1 MKRKMIGFL
10 CSRVHSYSQTLTF
23 YDLAILKFSLSHS
36 IGSSDGVMWKKRTRK
51 QVLFAPKTINLRNGR
66 WGVES
71 KSPRPRFVRW
81 RDDKP
86 LISTILSL
94 LLPEYQKKETPSN
107 ARNKAATG
115 PPTPTPESRYLSVNP
130 PICPT
135 TIQSYPYTLAYIPNK
150 RVTTLKSGRKK
161 ITCLEIVQWESLED
175 ILRSPF
181 TQDLGWFCRREPS
194 IILLSFIDLSMA

>member
-23 YDLAILKFSLSHS
+23 HNLAILKFSLSRS

-51 QVLFAPKTINLRNGR
+51 QVLFAPKMINLRNGR
-66 WGVES
+66 WEIEG
-71 KSPRPRFVRW
+71 KSPRPRW

-94 LLPEYQKKETPSN
+94 VLPGYQKKETP
-107 ARNKAATG
+107 
-115 PPTPTPESRYLSVNP
+115 PTPEPRYLSVNP
-130 PICPT
+130 PICPA

-150 RVTTLKSGRKK
+150 RVTPLKSGKRK
-161 ITCLEIVQWESLED
+161 ITCLEIVQWESFIQRHIDEP
-175 ILRSPF
+175 RSPK
-181 TQDLGWFCRREPS
+181 
-194 IILLSFIDLSMA
+194 I